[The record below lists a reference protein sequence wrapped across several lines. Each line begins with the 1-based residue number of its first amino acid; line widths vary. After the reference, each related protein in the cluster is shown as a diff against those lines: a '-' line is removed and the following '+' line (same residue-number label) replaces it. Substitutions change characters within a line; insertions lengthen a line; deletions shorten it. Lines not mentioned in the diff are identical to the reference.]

1 MRSVSLLQRRLEE
14 LGIATVSICNQPEVS
29 EKVCVPRAVFIQ
41 YPYGRMLGDVGD
53 REGQR
58 AVCDDMCAHLEA
70 ADGPNAY
77 RHLSHE
83 WPRTARGDAV
93 ETPHACAH
101 ARFEKQR
108 YGAQGAWGTIRMR
121 DGPIWTRT
129 TARGF
134 SIHSPL
140 EGRTRLRKEG
150 SPSEEGGFAV

>member
-41 YPYGRMLGDVGD
+41 YPFGRMLGDVGD

-83 WPRTARGDAV
+83 WPEAPEETQWKPLVPAPMHVLRNNGTAPKGLSHYQD
-93 ETPHACAH
+93 
-101 ARFEKQR
+101 
-108 YGAQGAWGTIRMR
+108 
-121 DGPIWTRT
+121 
-129 TARGF
+129 
-134 SIHSPL
+134 
-140 EGRTRLRKEG
+140 
-150 SPSEEGGFAV
+150 EERPDLD

>member
-14 LGIATVSICNQPEVS
+14 LGITTISICNQPEVS
-29 EKVCVPRAVFIQ
+29 EKVCVPRAIFIQ

-83 WPRTARGDAV
+83 WPEPPDETQWKPLVHLRPCTCFATTARHPRG
-93 ETPHACAH
+93 
-101 ARFEKQR
+101 
-108 YGAQGAWGTIRMR
+108 WGTIRMR
-121 DGPIWTRT
+121 NGPIWTRT
-129 TARGF
+129 TARVAGN
-134 SIHSPL
+134 P
-140 EGRTRLRKEG
+140 T
-150 SPSEEGGFAV
+150 EEGGFAGCMSLSRS